1 MSKDP
6 NEHHA
11 AGELLAD
18 WRAAERDTLA
28 ARDAAHIAAL
38 ALAAAEA
45 AEEAATEVEAA
56 AEAAAEA
63 VERARSAATR
73 ARRAAAEAAEA
84 AKTALTSAQGDQVRE
99 APVVQP
105 AAALHELR
113 PEIAQVRDRA
123 AEGGQSQ
130 SQEGQEHLDRPGSTG
145 SRLRR

>member
-1 MSKDP
+1 MSQKP
-6 NEHHA
+6 EQHHA

-28 ARDAAHIAAL
+28 ARDAANIAAL

-63 VERARSAATR
+63 VDRARTAATR

-84 AKTALTSAQGDQVRE
+84 AMTALTSAQGDQVRARLTVTDAE
-99 APVVQP
+99 
-105 AAALHELR
+105 
-113 PEIAQVRDRA
+113 A
-123 AEGGQSQ
+123 AEGQAR
-130 SQEGQEHLDRPGSTG
+130 DRFHDAESKGFPKDG
-145 SRLRR
+145 